1 MEHIINKLLDYGC
14 ELTAYAFNDKPVLFC
29 LAVYVDDPK
38 DIWHLA
44 NLCKDESLEV
54 GQPQYDKDVP
64 CLYFPACVLDE
75 RSFKQVMESE

>member
-14 ELTAYAFNDKPVLFC
+14 KLTPYNFNDKPVLFC
-29 LAVYVDDPK
+29 LAVHVSDPK
-38 DIWHLA
+38 EIWHIA
-44 NLCKDESLEV
+44 NLCNDESLEV

-75 RSFKQVMESE
+75 RLFKQIVDA